1 MSILVTGG
9 AGFLGSRACVKLLQS
24 GREAAFLITLEI
36 ANQKQSSGF
45 NKSRVG
51 GMSEFGEIFVSNQ
64 PSNNAMTTGTG

>member
-9 AGFLGSRACVKLLQS
+9 AGFIGSRAWVKLLQS
-24 GREAAFLITLEI
+24 GREDDFLIILVI
-36 ANQKQSSGF
+36 AKKKQSSGF